1 MNYSPKTEICVCVF
15 FLISG
20 CKFNFEVSFFV
31 AVSVTNDHKP
41 NYKIIENLTVWKTL
55 QTLFM
60 MPNWIF
66 SYLFLRNISKTFLSW
81 GGDTQNNNKKKIKPS
96 ENEVICT

>member
-41 NYKIIENLTVWKTL
+41 NYKIIENLTV
-55 QTLFM
+55 
-60 MPNWIF
+60 
-66 SYLFLRNISKTFLSW
+66 
-81 GGDTQNNNKKKIKPS
+81 
-96 ENEVICT
+96 